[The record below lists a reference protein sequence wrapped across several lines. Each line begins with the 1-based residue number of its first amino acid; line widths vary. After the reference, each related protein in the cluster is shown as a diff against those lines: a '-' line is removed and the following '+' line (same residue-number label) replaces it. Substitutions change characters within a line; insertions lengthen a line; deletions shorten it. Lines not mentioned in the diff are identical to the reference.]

1 MELPDPPSSLN
12 PKQALFIRELAFG
25 KHKSQKAAAIA
36 AGYAPGR
43 AVVTGSAI
51 LRRPDARS
59 YYDSLTGTVAD
70 EVAKN
75 VSMDMIDLA
84 EYHVQILKS
93 KPSQAGP
100 DNPLC
105 DIYPTREGEVYVFPK
120 KMDSARALFDILN
133 RDNEKSESAGL
144 SLLETLLS
152 KRDV

>member
-1 MELPDPPSSLN
+1 MTLPDPPPSLN
-12 PKQALFIRELAFG
+12 PAQALFIREMAFG

-36 AGYAPGR
+36 AGYSPRR
-43 AVVTGSAI
+43 AARTASEI
-51 LRRPDARS
+51 SQRPDAQD
-59 YYDSLTGTVAD
+59 YFNALTGSVAE
-70 EVAKN
+70 EVARN
-75 VSMDMIDLA
+75 VSMDLIDLA

-105 DIYPTREGEVYVFPK
+105 DIYPTREGETYVFPK